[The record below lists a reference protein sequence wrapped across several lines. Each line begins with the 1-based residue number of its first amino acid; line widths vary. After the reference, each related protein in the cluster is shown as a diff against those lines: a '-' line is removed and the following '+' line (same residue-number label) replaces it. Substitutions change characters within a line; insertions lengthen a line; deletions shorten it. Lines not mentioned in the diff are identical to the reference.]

1 MEDSLL
7 AKVLLKTIAE
17 GNGLLRINNIVQW
30 PQVAFNAG
38 SSPVILSFQRGY
50 LPLLSLLSS
59 DFVVKS
65 TLNHL
70 VNALYMRILENIDI
84 FSNHLKAFMNAAIA
98 ARSFKDP
105 RSAQSDTLSGSHIF
119 TALSTIFFEC
129 LTRFKNAVTTYPAL
143 PPLVSDLAEWVET
156 WVSMLSA
163 TPPTFVDPVL
173 EKSQARE
180 FVISYVRDKVKKLV
194 TIIEREVNK
203 KLKSSQ
209 NLNEPIPRGVN
220 EGVVSALKILYEG
233 QGPGS
238 LRPDGPRHD
247 NDFDDIQDI
256 RIAPTHEELVNNI
269 KPYLPANFFEAPHHL
284 PSDSM
289 ERLLDIQFRLL
300 REELTAPLRTSLQ
313 LVQHDLIDRDK
324 SKTKPTQLANIIK
337 QKGGKYK
344 GFVDKEDSVLFN
356 VYTNVSFTGVHPDRR
371 GISVKV
377 AFDTPPGRGR
387 SAKARERVAFWEGV
401 SGKRL
406 IQGGLI
412 ALVWEEGGDIS
423 IHLGVLATNIKEITD
438 FVKENANAT
447 QTVAR
452 IVFFDTS
459 VQLRILQD
467 LKKTQNRRKSPST
480 KLLVESP
487 VMFEAIRPFL
497 EALRVEPETLSFKD
511 YLVHHPIGYFPNS
524 PILPPKYSRMAG
536 FQYQLAPLFS
546 PDSGVTDLRLSVND
560 PESIASAR
568 DALKSS
574 RLDPSQADAVVDTLL
589 REVSLIQG
597 PPGTGKSFVGL
608 ELLRVLLASARPILM
623 IAFTN
628 HALDHMLAGVLD
640 AKITDKIVRLGS
652 RSADERISGFSL
664 ENLEKIA
671 GKSDS
676 GLDRINRRNYYN
688 LKETEKEIER
698 YMKEFTR
705 EDVSSEDI
713 MKLLQ
718 TEYPEHFEF
727 LSSPPDWIRV
737 YYRQFIQQEEGWTR
751 AGPGGRNE
759 AHDTSEFSFWA
770 QGHDITFLA
779 NPQYP
784 LPPPV
789 LEFEEDIQH
798 PSNRFGVLEAEAMED
813 EGDDLD
819 GGEELYEEPWERPDA
834 WRTENVEVLD
844 QSNDN
849 VNPPTAAI
857 TTSQRVEAV
866 EITQDNLIRSN
877 VEHFFHGLDMDV
889 PVIPLGDREDDLL
902 LLQGDTIW
910 SMSFSERARLHA
922 HWRKEVLTRRSAT
935 HEQDFEAL
943 RRRHQEILTAS
954 NEGRDEIKRQLLKNT
969 DIVGCTTTGAAKL
982 ASLLKGLSPRILLV
996 EEAGQVLEAHVLGSL
1011 VPSIEHLILIGD
1023 PLQLRPTL
1031 NNYSLSMDSERG
1043 KTLYRF
1049 DMSLMERLSSSGF
1062 PMSQIN
1068 VQRRMRPEI
1077 SNLIRETLY
1086 PGLVDNEL
1094 VENYPDVRGIQN
1106 NVFFLDHD
1114 HPEND
1119 GNAEDTASKFNV
1131 YEVEMIR
1138 DLVLYLLRQGCYSQD
1153 GDIVV
1158 LCAYLGQLAKVRDA
1172 LHSLVAVVID
1182 ERDQKELADREEEAD
1197 EIRQETVVEHVK
1209 ISSRVRL
1216 RTVDNYQG
1224 EEAKV
1229 VILSL
1234 VRNAGGNDRPSA
1246 ERGLKKTIGF
1256 LRADVCKPA
1265 MLDSSVVM
1273 SVRIN
1278 AILTIPIMLV
1288 LCARRSAVDFAHDST
1303 PVKGNAPWTVADA
1316 CTQYPTLASH
1326 VGMLPPL
1333 SSGHVLML
1341 PVLYRVDRFV
1351 FACLVTNDVKS
1362 YYHVDIDAP
1371 LPCVVCAD
1379 DSVKGM
1385 VVDLILGET
1394 LADIP
1399 ITSDSEELDAMIIT
1413 LPNCRHVFT
1422 VETLDGVCGM
1432 NDWYECDENAG
1443 KWTGIRVP
1451 TTAERQPPACP
1462 SCRASI
1468 TSPRYSRVFKAAD
1481 LDILEKNVIA
1491 KMTQGLGGLQRDL
1504 DALEGLNIGNAIT
1517 QQLLQLESI
1526 TAPSV
1531 KQGQAKAC
1539 IKARQ
1544 AIFSDTTRSEP
1555 ISPHVF
1561 TDDKLFLF
1569 SPETSRVW
1577 KAAIRPITKLL
1588 SDITRVT
1595 KVRPAHVHAWE
1606 SAFTYLYNQEI
1617 DAAAAD
1623 PARAPRNPHEYA
1635 IRMAKLKLGQAHP
1648 RADRRFLI
1656 EAFWIS
1662 LELRFTLLELING
1675 VLDLMSNNLALFDQ
1689 NERATWAQYGR
1700 FTIRT
1705 CVEDSS
1711 LAYQIAEDSQSRRQ
1725 MTSCR
1730 IFTLRSALEQFRFS
1744 VAMSQ
1749 KTGHFT
1755 EQKKHLLELAVQQ
1768 NQAAN
1773 STVEETI
1780 QAHIAV
1786 KFEDQTSWLDDNFRK
1801 PASVIL
1807 EEWDK
1812 LGRSIRMETLYEPLS
1827 LAEKMSVV
1835 KAMGFS
1841 HTGHW
1846 YNCPNGHTFVIG
1858 ECGGAMQASIC
1869 PECGEGIGGSDHRLN
1884 TTNARAEEYEQLG
1897 REQGV
1902 QRSPWAWGN

>member
-1 MEDSLL
+1 
-7 AKVLLKTIAE
+7 
-17 GNGLLRINNIVQW
+17 
-30 PQVAFNAG
+30 
-38 SSPVILSFQRGY
+38 
-50 LPLLSLLSS
+50 
-59 DFVVKS
+59 
-65 TLNHL
+65 
-70 VNALYMRILENIDI
+70 
-84 FSNHLKAFMNAAIA
+84 
-98 ARSFKDP
+98 
-105 RSAQSDTLSGSHIF
+105 
-119 TALSTIFFEC
+119 
-129 LTRFKNAVTTYPAL
+129 
-143 PPLVSDLAEWVET
+143 
-156 WVSMLSA
+156 MLSA

-180 FVISYVRDKVKKLV
+180 FVTFYVRDKVKKLV
-194 TIIEREVNK
+194 TIIEREMNK

-256 RIAPTHEELVNNI
+256 RIAPTHDELVNNI

-284 PSDSM
+284 PPDSM

-313 LVQHDLIDRDK
+313 LVQHDLMDRDK
-324 SKTKPTQLANIIK
+324 SKTKSNQLANIIK
-337 QKGGKYK
+337 GKGGKYK
-344 GFVDKEDSVLFN
+344 GFVDKEDSVIFN

-387 SAKARERVAFWEGV
+387 SAKGRERVAFWEGA

-423 IHLGVLATNIKEITD
+423 IHLGVLATNLKEITD

-467 LKKTQNRRKSPST
+467 LKKTQNRRRSPST

-497 EALRVEPETLSFKD
+497 EALRVEPETLSFKE

-546 PDSGVTDLRLSVND
+546 PESGVTDLRLSVND
-560 PESIASAR
+560 PESIANAR

-608 ELLRVLLASARPILM
+608 ELLRVLLASAKPILM

-688 LKETEKEIER
+688 LKEVEKDIEH
-698 YMKEFTR
+698 YMREFTR
-705 EDVSSEDI
+705 EDVSPEDI

-718 TEYPEHFEF
+718 TE
-727 LSSPPDWIRV
+727 V
-737 YYRQFIQQEEGWTR
+737 YYRQFIEQEEGWTR
-751 AGPGGRNE
+751 AGPGGRKE
-759 AHDTSEFSFWA
+759 AHDTSEYSFWA

-798 PSNRFGVLEAEAMED
+798 PSNRFGVLEAETMED
-813 EGDDLD
+813 EGDDLE
-819 GGEELYEEPWERPDA
+819 GGEDLYEEMWERPDA
-834 WRTENVEVLD
+834 WHAENAEALD

-857 TTSQRVEAV
+857 TTSQRIEAV

-889 PVIPLGDREDDLL
+889 PVIPFGDREDGFL
-902 LLQGDTIW
+902 LLQGDMIW

-922 HWRKEVLTRRSAT
+922 HWRQEVLTRRSAT

-943 RRRHQEILTAS
+943 RRRHQEILTAT
-954 NEGRDEIKRQLLKNT
+954 NEGRDEVRRQLLKNT

-1077 SNLIRETLY
+1077 SNLIRQTLY
-1086 PGLVDNEL
+1086 PGLIDNEL
-1094 VENYPDVRGIQN
+1094 VEHYPDVRGIQN

-1182 ERDQKELADREEEAD
+1182 ERDQKELADREEEVD

-1246 ERGLKKTIGF
+1246 ERGLKRTIGF
-1256 LRADVCKPA
+1256 LRSENRTNGPKKVYTYLEIDLNFRHEVQCGRASLINLKAGDVSEKPSQLPVIATLRRYSIYPSPESFPWYLQTADVCKPA
-1265 MLDSSVVM
+1265 MPDSNVVM
-1273 SVRIN
+1273 FVRIN

-1288 LCARRSAVDFAHDST
+1288 LCARRGAVGFARDST

-1316 CTQYPTLASH
+1316 RTQYTTLASH

-1333 SSGHVLML
+1333 S
-1341 PVLYRVDRFV
+1341 PVTNWILWTISRAV
-1351 FACLVTNDVKS
+1351 FACKS
-1362 YYHVDIDAP
+1362 D
-1371 LPCVVCAD
+1371 CT
-1379 DSVKGM
+1379 

-1399 ITSDSEELDAMIIT
+1399 ITSDSEELDTMIIT
-1413 LPNCRHVFT
+1413 LPNCRHFFT
-1422 VETLDGVCGM
+1422 VETLDGVCSM
-1432 NDWYECDENAG
+1432 NDWYEYDETAG

-1451 TTAERQPPACP
+1451 TTAERHPPACP
-1462 SCRASI
+1462 NCRASI

-1517 QQLLQLESI
+1517 QQLLQLPSI

-1569 SPETSRVW
+1569 SPETSQVW

-1635 IRMAKLKLGQAHP
+1635 MRMAKLKLGQAHP

-1675 VLDLMSNNLALFDQ
+1675 VLDLMSTKPGIFDQ
-1689 NERATWAQYGR
+1689 NERAIWAQYGR

-1730 IFTLRSALEQFRFS
+1730 IFILRSALEQFRFS
-1744 VAMSQ
+1744 MAMSQ
-1749 KTGHFT
+1749 KSGHFN
-1755 EQKKHLLELAVQQ
+1755 EQRKHLLELAVQQ

-1773 STVEETI
+1773 STVDETI

-1812 LGRSIRMETLYEPLS
+1812 LERSIRMGTFYEPLS
-1827 LAEKMSVV
+1827 LTEKILVV

-1841 HTGHW
+1841 TGHW

-1858 ECGGAMQASIC
+1858 DCGGARQVSRC
-1869 PECGEGIGGSDHRLN
+1869 PECGEAIGGQNYVLSAAN
-1884 TTNARAEEYEQLG
+1884 TRAEDYEQLVG
-1897 REQGV
+1897 Q
-1902 QRSPWAWGN
+1902 